1 MEGELRLSRNEL
13 RRIEILSRVRDG
25 MLSVKGGSVLMG
37 VSYRQGK
44 RVWRRYRE
52 NGDGGVMH
60 QSRGRVSNH
69 RLSEE
74 VKAAMLEGYRQ
85 RYSDFGPTL
94 ALEKLH
100 GDGFHGVS
108 RETLRQWLIGAEL
121 WKPRKRGSIYRRWRE
136 PKEHFGELVQ
146 IDGSHHRWFEQRAGQ
161 SCLMNMVDDATGTS
175 LVVMEREETAEAALR
190 VLWAWVKRYG
200 IPMSIYCDRKN
211 VYVIDR
217 EPTLDEQLQGIE
229 PKTPFGIA
237 CEKLGIQ
244 IITAYSPQAKGP
256 VERKHGLYQDRLVK
270 ELRLREISTIE
281 ETNLL
286 LGGGFVDELNARYA
300 RAPRSQED
308 LHCAVNR
315 RIDLKNVFC
324 FEQQRQ
330 VGHDYVV
337 RDNNQFFQLVSRRP
351 AELPRPQSKVL
362 VRRWL
367 GGTIHIIHR
376 NREIKYQEFDPKYR
390 NRKKAG

>member
-1 MEGELRLSRNEL
+1 MEGELRLSSRER
-13 RRIEILSRVRDG
+13 RRIEILARVRDG
-25 MLSVKGGSVLMG
+25 MLSVKGSSALMG

-44 RVWRRYRE
+44 RVWKRYRE
-52 NGDGGVMH
+52 GGDSGVMH
-60 QSRGRVSNH
+60 RSRGRVSNH
-69 RLSEE
+69 RLGEDLKS
-74 VKAAMLEGYRQ
+74 AILDRYRQ

-94 ALEKLH
+94 AIEKLH
-100 GDGFHGVS
+100 ADGFQSIS
-108 RETLRQWLIGAEL
+108 RETMRLWLIEAGL
-121 WKPRKRGSIYRRWRE
+121 WKPRKRRNTYRQWRE

-146 IDGSHHRWFEQRAGQ
+146 IDGSHHRWFEQRAGK

-200 IPMSIYCDRKN
+200 IPMAIYCDRKN
-211 VYVIDR
+211 VYVNER
-217 EPTLDEQLQGIE
+217 EPTLDEQLEGIE
-229 PKTPFGIA
+229 PKTSFGTA
-237 CEKLGIQ
+237 CEKLGVQ
-244 IITAYSPQAKGP
+244 IITAYSPQAKGR

-286 LGGGFVDELNARYA
+286 LGSGFVDELNARYT
-300 RAPRSQED
+300 RTPRNNED
-308 LHCAVNR
+308 LHCAVDR
-315 RIDLKNVFC
+315 RIDLKDVFC

-330 VGHDYVV
+330 VGNDYVV

-351 AELPRPQSKVL
+351 TELPSPETKVL

-367 GGTIHIIHR
+367 DGSVHIIHR
-376 NREIKYQEFDPKYR
+376 NREIIYQEFDPKHTYR
-390 NRKKAG
+390 RKAG